1 MSDNRYYVNPCRP
14 GTSASPVFNAFDL
27 LPLRYYGFQMSAVE
41 DMRKVLQ
48 DFLAPELRSVHARLD
63 AMDEKLEVH
72 AKVTEARFQE
82 VLVRIDATNGRIDNL
97 KTSIE
102 TRIDSTNQRI
112 DVTNDRIDNLKT
124 SLDLDKRVERLETGQ
139 SHRSA

>member
-1 MSDNRYYVNPCRP
+1 MSV
-14 GTSASPVFNAFDL
+14 
-27 LPLRYYGFQMSAVE
+27 VE

-63 AMDEKLEVH
+63 AMDEKLEAH

-82 VLVRIDATNGRIDNL
+82 VYGRIDNL

-102 TRIDSTNQRI
+102 TRIDATNNRI

-124 SLDLDKRVERLETGQ
+124 SLDLDKRVERLETRQ
-139 SHRSA
+139 TH